1 MEEPEMNYTKTLT
14 EFEHHLREEE
24 KSKAT
29 IEKYL
34 RDVRYFLTFAKEREI
49 TKSLT
54 MEYKAQ
60 LEQDYAVV
68 SANSMIA
75 SLNCYLRFI
84 RLHICCIRQFKVQK
98 QIYCGKEKE
107 LTKAE
112 YIRLVNVARSEGDE
126 RLSLLLETICGTGIR
141 VSELRYITVEAAKQ
155 GMTEVSCKGK
165 KRMIFIPGKL
175 KKKLLSFAKKQNITG
190 GVLFRTKTGRPLNR
204 SNIWKMMKA
213 LCKSAGVD
221 EKKVFPHNLRHLF
234 ARTFY
239 SMDKDIARLADILG
253 HSSINTTRIY
263 IISSGKEHARCMET
277 LGLVI

>member
-1 MEEPEMNYTKTLT
+1 M
-14 EFEHHLREEE
+14 
-24 KSKAT
+24 
-29 IEKYL
+29 
-34 RDVRYFLTFAKEREI
+34 
-49 TKSLT
+49 
-54 MEYKAQ
+54 
-60 LEQDYAVV
+60 
-68 SANSMIA
+68 
-75 SLNCYLRFI
+75 
-84 RLHICCIRQFKVQK
+84 
-98 QIYCGKEKE
+98 
-107 LTKAE
+107 TKAE